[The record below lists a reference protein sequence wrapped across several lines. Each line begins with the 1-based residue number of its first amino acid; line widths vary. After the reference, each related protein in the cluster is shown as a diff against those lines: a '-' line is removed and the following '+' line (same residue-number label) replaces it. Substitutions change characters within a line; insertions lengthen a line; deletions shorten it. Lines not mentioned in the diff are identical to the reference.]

1 VGAPPRA
8 RCILSCFLRDQ
19 LYPGIRDKKG
29 REGFYLCLK
38 DGKVSGFLP
47 EVGAKLKIA
56 SRSKGGEELYPGGVS
71 QGEKN
76 RSLFGKKFSNRD
88 IIRTLTKS

>member
-1 VGAPPRA
+1 
-8 RCILSCFLRDQ
+8 
-19 LYPGIRDKKG
+19 
-29 REGFYLCLK
+29 
-38 DGKVSGFLP
+38 
-47 EVGAKLKIA
+47 VGAKLKIA

-88 IIRTLTKS
+88 IIRTLTHPNSLRRNELGCVSDREIRRKFFI